1 MVASMAEQPHVLVV
15 DDDAKIAAALRRALI
30 YEGYQVEVAPDG
42 QIALTRARERMPDL
56 AILDIMMPGIDGL
69 EVTRR
74 LRAEG
79 DVPILLLT
87 AKDGTAD
94 RVKGLDSGADD
105 YLVKPFAYEELL
117 ARVRAL
123 LRRRAPRARRT
134 LRYADVVMDLA
145 TREVRRGDELIPT
158 TAKEFDLLQHFM
170 RNPGQVLRR
179 EQLLDAV
186 WGFDFGASSNV
197 VDVYVGYVSPEAR
210 ARRTA
215 PFAANRARCWVH
227 LEGGMNS
234 SVERPAPAATA
245 FAPLRRFRDRIAQWT
260 GDRTA
265 FRHRI
270 PIRGRIALFGAG
282 VCRAG
287 RGELQLTRVCPGRGQ
302 PLSGPRCGAH
312 NAR

>member
-1 MVASMAEQPHVLVV
+1 
-15 DDDAKIAAALRRALI
+15 
-30 YEGYQVEVAPDG
+30 
-42 QIALTRARERMPDL
+42 MPDL

-145 TREVRRGDELIPT
+145 TRAGLRGDGLIPT
-158 TAKEFDLLQHFM
+158 AAKELHS
-170 RNPGQVLRR
+170 R
-179 EQLLDAV
+179 
-186 WGFDFGASSNV
+186 
-197 VDVYVGYVSPEAR
+197 
-210 ARRTA
+210 
-215 PFAANRARCWVH
+215 
-227 LEGGMNS
+227 
-234 SVERPAPAATA
+234 
-245 FAPLRRFRDRIAQWT
+245 
-260 GDRTA
+260 
-265 FRHRI
+265 
-270 PIRGRIALFGAG
+270 
-282 VCRAG
+282 
-287 RGELQLTRVCPGRGQ
+287 
-302 PLSGPRCGAH
+302 
-312 NAR
+312 

>member
-1 MVASMAEQPHVLVV
+1 HVLVV

-42 QIALTRARERMPDL
+42 HIALARARDRMPDL

-69 EVTRR
+69 
-74 LRAEG
+74 
-79 DVPILLLT
+79 
-87 AKDGTAD
+87 AD

-145 TREVRRGDELIPT
+145 TREVRRADQPITT

-170 RNPGQVLRR
+170 RNPGHVLRR

-197 VDVYVGYVSPEAR
+197 VDVYVGYLR
-210 ARRTA
+210 QK
-215 PFAANRARCWVH
+215 
-227 LEGGMNS
+227 LEQGG
-234 SVERPAPAATA
+234 RPRLLQTV
-245 FAPLRRFRDRIAQWT
+245 
-260 GDRTA
+260 
-265 FRHRI
+265 
-270 PIRGRIALFGAG
+270 RGVGYILK
-282 VCRAG
+282 
-287 RGELQLTRVCPGRGQ
+287 EE
-302 PLSGPRCGAH
+302 
-312 NAR
+312 

>member
-1 MVASMAEQPHVLVV
+1 MADQPHVLVV

-42 QIALTRARERMPDL
+42 VIALARARERMPDL
-56 AILDIMMPGIDGL
+56 AILDVMMPGIDGL

-79 DVPILLLT
+79 DLPILMLT

-94 RVKGLDSGADD
+94 RVRGLDSGADD

-123 LRRRAPRARRT
+123 PRRRAPRTRRT
-134 LRYADVVMDLA
+134 LRYADILMDVG
-145 TREVRRGDELIPT
+145 TREVRRADQLITT
-158 TAKEFDLLQHFM
+158 TAKEFDLLQHFL

-197 VDVYVGYVSPEAR
+197 VDVYVGYLR
-210 ARRTA
+210 QK
-215 PFAANRARCWVH
+215 
-227 LEGGMNS
+227 LEQGG
-234 SVERPAPAATA
+234 RPRVLQTV
-245 FAPLRRFRDRIAQWT
+245 
-260 GDRTA
+260 
-265 FRHRI
+265 
-270 PIRGRIALFGAG
+270 RGVGYILK
-282 VCRAG
+282 
-287 RGELQLTRVCPGRGQ
+287 EE
-302 PLSGPRCGAH
+302 
-312 NAR
+312 

>member
-1 MVASMAEQPHVLVV
+1 MADQPHVLVV

-42 QIALTRARERMPDL
+42 VIALARARERMPDL
-56 AILDIMMPGIDGL
+56 AILDVMMPGMDGL

-79 DVPILLLT
+79 DLPILMLT

-94 RVKGLDSGADD
+94 RVRGLDSGADD

-123 LRRRAPRARRT
+123 LRRRAPRTRRT
-134 LRYADVVMDLA
+134 LRYSDVLMDVG
-145 TREVRRGDELIPT
+145 TREVRRADQLIST
-158 TAKEFDLLQHFM
+158 TAKEFDLLQHFL

-197 VDVYVGYVSPEAR
+197 VDVYVGYLRQKLEQGGG
-210 ARRTA
+210 RRLLQT
-215 PFAANRARCWVH
+215 V
-227 LEGGMNS
+227 
-234 SVERPAPAATA
+234 
-245 FAPLRRFRDRIAQWT
+245 
-260 GDRTA
+260 
-265 FRHRI
+265 
-270 PIRGRIALFGAG
+270 RGVGYILK
-282 VCRAG
+282 
-287 RGELQLTRVCPGRGQ
+287 EE
-302 PLSGPRCGAH
+302 
-312 NAR
+312 

>member
-1 MVASMAEQPHVLVV
+1 MAEQPHVLVV

-42 QIALTRARERMPDL
+42 QIALARARDRMPDL

-87 AKDGTAD
+87 AKDGMAD

-134 LRYADVVMDLA
+134 LRYADVVIA
-145 TREVRRGDELIPT
+145 TREVRRADQLITT

-197 VDVYVGYVSPEAR
+197 VDVYVGYLR
-210 ARRTA
+210 QK
-215 PFAANRARCWVH
+215 
-227 LEGGMNS
+227 LEQGG
-234 SVERPAPAATA
+234 RPRVLQTV
-245 FAPLRRFRDRIAQWT
+245 
-260 GDRTA
+260 
-265 FRHRI
+265 
-270 PIRGRIALFGAG
+270 RGVGYILK
-282 VCRAG
+282 
-287 RGELQLTRVCPGRGQ
+287 EE
-302 PLSGPRCGAH
+302 
-312 NAR
+312 

>member
-1 MVASMAEQPHVLVV
+1 MRTKMADQPHVLVV
-15 DDDAKIAAALRRALI
+15 DDDARIAAALRRALI
-30 YEGYQVEVAPDG
+30 YEGYHVEVAPDG
-42 QIALTRARERMPDL
+42 QIALNRARERMPDL

-87 AKDGTAD
+87 ARDGTAD

-134 LRYADVVMDLA
+134 LRYADVLMDLA
-145 TREVRRGDELIPT
+145 TREVKRGEELIPT

-186 WGFDFGASSNV
+186 WGFNFGASSNV
-197 VDVYVGYVSPEAR
+197 VDVYVGYLR
-210 ARRTA
+210 QK
-215 PFAANRARCWVH
+215 
-227 LEGGMNS
+227 LEHGG
-234 SVERPAPAATA
+234 RPRLLQTV
-245 FAPLRRFRDRIAQWT
+245 
-260 GDRTA
+260 
-265 FRHRI
+265 
-270 PIRGRIALFGAG
+270 RGVGYILK
-282 VCRAG
+282 
-287 RGELQLTRVCPGRGQ
+287 EQ
-302 PLSGPRCGAH
+302 
-312 NAR
+312 

>member
-1 MVASMAEQPHVLVV
+1 MADQPHVLVV
-15 DDDAKIAAALRRALI
+15 DDDARIAAALRRALI
-30 YEGYQVEVAPDG
+30 YEGYHVDVAPDG
-42 QIALTRARERMPDL
+42 QIALNRARERMPDL

-87 AKDGTAD
+87 ARDGTAD

-123 LRRRAPRARRT
+123 LRRRAPRQRRT
-134 LRYADVVMDLA
+134 LRYADILMDLA
-145 TREVRRGDELIPT
+145 TREVKRGDELIPT

-186 WGFDFGASSNV
+186 WGFNFGASSNV
-197 VDVYVGYVSPEAR
+197 VDVYVGYLR
-210 ARRTA
+210 QK
-215 PFAANRARCWVH
+215 
-227 LEGGMNS
+227 LEQDGKPRLLQT
-234 SVERPAPAATA
+234 V
-245 FAPLRRFRDRIAQWT
+245 
-260 GDRTA
+260 
-265 FRHRI
+265 
-270 PIRGRIALFGAG
+270 RGVGYILK
-282 VCRAG
+282 
-287 RGELQLTRVCPGRGQ
+287 EQ
-302 PLSGPRCGAH
+302 
-312 NAR
+312 

>member
-1 MVASMAEQPHVLVV
+1 MVTSMAEQPHVLVV

-42 QIALTRARERMPDL
+42 QIALNRARERMPDL

-123 LRRRAPRARRT
+123 LRRRAPRRQRT
-134 LRYADVVMDLA
+134 IRYADISMDLGA
-145 TREVRRGDELIPT
+145 HEVKRDGRVIAL
-158 TAKEFDLLQHFM
+158 TAKEFDLLELFV
-170 RNPGQVLRR
+170 RNPRQVLTR
-179 EQLLDAV
+179 ERIMDAV
-186 WGFDFGASSNV
+186 WGFDFGATSNV
-197 VDVYVGYVSPEAR
+197 VDVYVGYLRQKREDGG
-210 ARRTA
+210 A
-215 PFAANRARCWVH
+215 PRVIQ
-227 LEGGMNS
+227 
-234 SVERPAPAATA
+234 T
-245 FAPLRRFRDRIAQWT
+245 LR
-260 GDRTA
+260 
-265 FRHRI
+265 
-270 PIRGRIALFGAG
+270 G
-282 VCRAG
+282 VGYVLR
-287 RGELQLTRVCPGRGQ
+287 EE
-302 PLSGPRCGAH
+302 
-312 NAR
+312 

>member
-1 MVASMAEQPHVLVV
+1 MVTSMAEQPHVLVV

-87 AKDGTAD
+87 AKDGPAD
-94 RVKGLDSGADD
+94 TVTGLDSGAG
-105 YLVKPFAYEELL
+105 A
-117 ARVRAL
+117 
-123 LRRRAPRARRT
+123 LRRPRRPRARRT
-134 LRYADVVMDLA
+134 RRYADVVMDMA
-145 TREVRRGDELIPT
+145 TREVRRADQPITT

-197 VDVYVGYVSPEAR
+197 VDVYVGYLR
-210 ARRTA
+210 QK
-215 PFAANRARCWVH
+215 
-227 LEGGMNS
+227 LEQS
-234 SVERPAPAATA
+234 SRPRLLQTV
-245 FAPLRRFRDRIAQWT
+245 
-260 GDRTA
+260 
-265 FRHRI
+265 
-270 PIRGRIALFGAG
+270 RGVGYILK
-282 VCRAG
+282 
-287 RGELQLTRVCPGRGQ
+287 EE
-302 PLSGPRCGAH
+302 
-312 NAR
+312 

>member
-42 QIALTRARERMPDL
+42 QIALNRARERMPDL

-123 LRRRAPRARRT
+123 LRRRPLVQGRTYHVDSQLHWSRLQLGQEGNGIPPSDPDPRPDCA
-134 LRYADVVMDLA
+134 
-145 TREVRRGDELIPT
+145 
-158 TAKEFDLLQHFM
+158 
-170 RNPGQVLRR
+170 LRR
-179 EQLLDAV
+179 
-186 WGFDFGASSNV
+186 
-197 VDVYVGYVSPEAR
+197 
-210 ARRTA
+210 
-215 PFAANRARCWVH
+215 RC
-227 LEGGMNS
+227 
-234 SVERPAPAATA
+234 R
-245 FAPLRRFRDRIAQWT
+245 
-260 GDRTA
+260 
-265 FRHRI
+265 
-270 PIRGRIALFGAG
+270 
-282 VCRAG
+282 RAG
-287 RGELQLTRVCPGRGQ
+287 RRHLQLTGLRAGRRQPYQPAGRGA
-302 PLSGPRCGAH
+302 PDSWR
-312 NAR
+312 

>member
-1 MVASMAEQPHVLVV
+1 MADQPHVLVV

-42 QIALTRARERMPDL
+42 AIALARARERMPDL
-56 AILDIMMPGIDGL
+56 AILDVMMPGIDGL

-79 DVPILLLT
+79 DLPILMLT

-94 RVKGLDSGADD
+94 RVRGLDSGADD

-123 LRRRAPRARRT
+123 LRRRAPRARRS
-134 LRYADVVMDLA
+134 LRYSDVLMDVG
-145 TREVRRGDELIPT
+145 TREVRRAEQLIPT
-158 TAKEFDLLQHFM
+158 TAKEFDLLQHFL

-197 VDVYVGYVSPEAR
+197 VDVYVGYLR
-210 ARRTA
+210 QK
-215 PFAANRARCWVH
+215 
-227 LEGGMNS
+227 LEQGG
-234 SVERPAPAATA
+234 RPRLLQTV
-245 FAPLRRFRDRIAQWT
+245 
-260 GDRTA
+260 
-265 FRHRI
+265 
-270 PIRGRIALFGAG
+270 RGVGYILK
-282 VCRAG
+282 
-287 RGELQLTRVCPGRGQ
+287 EE
-302 PLSGPRCGAH
+302 
-312 NAR
+312 

>member
-1 MVASMAEQPHVLVV
+1 VV

-42 QIALTRARERMPDL
+42 AIALARARERMPDL
-56 AILDIMMPGIDGL
+56 AILDVMMPGIDGL

-79 DVPILLLT
+79 DLPILMLT

-94 RVKGLDSGADD
+94 RVRGLDSGADD

-134 LRYADVVMDLA
+134 LRYSDVLMDVG
-145 TREVRRGDELIPT
+145 TREVRRADQLITT
-158 TAKEFDLLQHFM
+158 TAKEFDLLQHFL

-197 VDVYVGYVSPEAR
+197 VDVYVGYLR
-210 ARRTA
+210 QK
-215 PFAANRARCWVH
+215 
-227 LEGGMNS
+227 LEQGG
-234 SVERPAPAATA
+234 RPRLLQTV
-245 FAPLRRFRDRIAQWT
+245 
-260 GDRTA
+260 
-265 FRHRI
+265 
-270 PIRGRIALFGAG
+270 RGVGYILK
-282 VCRAG
+282 
-287 RGELQLTRVCPGRGQ
+287 EE
-302 PLSGPRCGAH
+302 
-312 NAR
+312 

>member
-1 MVASMAEQPHVLVV
+1 MADQPHVLVV

-42 QIALTRARERMPDL
+42 VIALARARERMPDL
-56 AILDIMMPGIDGL
+56 AILDVMMPGIDGL

-79 DVPILLLT
+79 DLPILMLT

-94 RVKGLDSGADD
+94 RVRGLDSGADD

-123 LRRRAPRARRT
+123 LRRRAPRTRRT
-134 LRYADVVMDLA
+134 LRYADILMDVG
-145 TREVRRGDELIPT
+145 TREVRRADQLITT
-158 TAKEFDLLQHFM
+158 TAKEFDLLQHFL

-197 VDVYVGYVSPEAR
+197 VDVYVGYLR
-210 ARRTA
+210 QK
-215 PFAANRARCWVH
+215 
-227 LEGGMNS
+227 LEQGG
-234 SVERPAPAATA
+234 RPRVLQTV
-245 FAPLRRFRDRIAQWT
+245 
-260 GDRTA
+260 
-265 FRHRI
+265 
-270 PIRGRIALFGAG
+270 RGVGYILK
-282 VCRAG
+282 
-287 RGELQLTRVCPGRGQ
+287 EE
-302 PLSGPRCGAH
+302 
-312 NAR
+312 

>member
-1 MVASMAEQPHVLVV
+1 
-15 DDDAKIAAALRRALI
+15 
-30 YEGYQVEVAPDG
+30 
-42 QIALTRARERMPDL
+42 MPDL
-56 AILDIMMPGIDGL
+56 AILDIMMPGMDGL

-94 RVKGLDSGADD
+94 RVRGLDQGADD

-134 LRYADVVMDLA
+134 DQ
-145 TREVRRGDELIPT
+145 LIAT

-197 VDVYVGYVSPEAR
+197 VDVYVGYLR
-210 ARRTA
+210 QK
-215 PFAANRARCWVH
+215 
-227 LEGGMNS
+227 LEQGG
-234 SVERPAPAATA
+234 RPRLLQTV
-245 FAPLRRFRDRIAQWT
+245 
-260 GDRTA
+260 
-265 FRHRI
+265 
-270 PIRGRIALFGAG
+270 RGVGYILK
-282 VCRAG
+282 
-287 RGELQLTRVCPGRGQ
+287 EE
-302 PLSGPRCGAH
+302 
-312 NAR
+312 

>member
-1 MVASMAEQPHVLVV
+1 MAEQPHVLVV

-42 QIALTRARERMPDL
+42 QIALARARERMPDL

-69 EVTRR
+69 
-74 LRAEG
+74 
-79 DVPILLLT
+79 
-87 AKDGTAD
+87 AD

-145 TREVRRGDELIPT
+145 TREVRRADELIPT

-186 WGFDFGASSNV
+186 WGFDFGAS
-197 VDVYVGYVSPEAR
+197 
-210 ARRTA
+210 
-215 PFAANRARCWVH
+215 
-227 LEGGMNS
+227 
-234 SVERPAPAATA
+234 
-245 FAPLRRFRDRIAQWT
+245 RD
-260 GDRTA
+260 
-265 FRHRI
+265 
-270 PIRGRIALFGAG
+270 
-282 VCRAG
+282 
-287 RGELQLTRVCPGRGQ
+287 
-302 PLSGPRCGAH
+302 
-312 NAR
+312 